1 MDYLSEVIEMI
12 PDFFQEERVGLFA
25 EGLAFRVTAGD
36 NVLTS
41 LLEIYAI
48 NDSYISKTTQNDLI
62 ACCGTVISNIL
73 VSLVKEA
80 KCYTIHANECFDSPD
95 KEQKALFNIL

>member
-1 MDYLSEVIEMI
+1 MI

-73 VSLVKEA
+73 VPLVKEENA
-80 KCYTIHANECFDSPD
+80 IPFMLMNALIHPIKNKRHFLTYYDCS
-95 KEQKALFNIL
+95 KK